1 MLAERQ
7 IQCADCVSDVDHCH
21 DSLLRHA
28 DGSLKCTGANCLD
41 LASVR
46 HALSIDC
53 AELQGGCGC
62 VDATRGELLA
72 S

>member
-1 MLAERQ
+1 MIVERQ

-21 DSLLRHA
+21 DCLLRHA
-28 DGSLKCTGANCLD
+28 DGSLECTGVNCVD

-53 AELQGGCGC
+53 AQLQGDCGC
-62 VDATRGELLA
+62 VDATRDELLA